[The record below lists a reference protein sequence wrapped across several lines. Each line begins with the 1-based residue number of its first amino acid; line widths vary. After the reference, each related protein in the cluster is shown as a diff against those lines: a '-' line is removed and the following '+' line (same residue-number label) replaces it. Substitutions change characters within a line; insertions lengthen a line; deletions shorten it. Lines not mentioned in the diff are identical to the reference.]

1 MGQGKERRVS
11 ESKLP
16 YESFVIGEA
25 AKMWMAGRSQ
35 NGAAGEDAPSS
46 LKASMGP
53 ISRRSKGRYP
63 TLTASRM
70 HGTREAPWGEDHSL

>member
-16 YESFVIGEA
+16 SESFVIGEA
-25 AKMWMAGRSQ
+25 AKMWMIGRSQ
-35 NGAAGEDAPSS
+35 NGAAGEDATSA

-63 TLTASRM
+63 TLSTSRM
-70 HGTREAPWGEDHSL
+70 PGTR

>member
-1 MGQGKERRVS
+1 MGQGKESRDS

-25 AKMWMAGRSQ
+25 AKMWMTGRSQ

-46 LKASMGP
+46 FKASMGP
-53 ISRRSKGRYP
+53 NSRRSKGRFP
-63 TLTASRM
+63 TLSASRV
-70 HGTREAPWGEDHSL
+70 HGTW